1 MKVVF
6 RISLMFLAFCITLF
20 GCARLGGGVTLLV
33 RRRKPFFYFMPG
45 YPGASRAFAIRKL
58 LIAAACDTRIRVSQ
72 AGLAPIRGTDHT
84 VNTTRVYLVSAPT
97 SP

>member
-1 MKVVF
+1 M
-6 RISLMFLAFCITLF
+6 
-20 GCARLGGGVTLLV
+20 TLLV

-72 AGLAPIRGTDHT
+72 AARAGTTATGTAAAWRAVTIRA
-84 VNTTRVYLVSAPT
+84 RRS
-97 SP
+97 

>member
-1 MKVVF
+1 M
-6 RISLMFLAFCITLF
+6 TH
-20 GCARLGGGVTLLV
+20 GGGGLTLLV

-72 AGLAPIRGTDHT
+72 AVHGGRTQRMSLHEVIER
-84 VNTTRVYLVSAPT
+84 RVVG
-97 SP
+97 

>member
-1 MKVVF
+1 M
-6 RISLMFLAFCITLF
+6 LLLLW
-20 GCARLGGGVTLLV
+20 CARRGGGLTLLV

-72 AGLAPIRGTDHT
+72 AAAINSLRMANALLAPG
-84 VNTTRVYLVSAPT
+84 
-97 SP
+97 